1 MFKGLSGAFK
11 DLSVYP
17 ILSLPDLLPELHKK
31 SSIIFRFDKEIKYF
45 HPYYIDPFKYKSEFG
60 HMSQVA
66 WAESDKIGCGMVAFN
81 VSTNRYKI
89 FYMLHLIL

>member
-1 MFKGLSGAFK
+1 MV
-11 DLSVYP
+11 DI
-17 ILSLPDLLPELHKK
+17 ILKRKEKT
-31 SSIIFRFDKEIKYF
+31 IMFRFDKEIKYF

-81 VSTNRYKI
+81 VSTNRSGIIDTKY
-89 FYMLHLIL
+89 FTCST